1 MSDLDKKVN
10 QAIKLLKIA
19 EEDASNRGGGK
30 LLIFNRLT
38 KQNTSRLAPSNF
50 VIAAAKTLT

>member
-19 EEDASNRGGGK
+19 EEDASNRGGA
-30 LLIFNRLT
+30 
-38 KQNTSRLAPSNF
+38 SY
-50 VIAAAKTLT
+50 